1 MWFFDFL
8 IPKNSHSDIISHNT
22 IPDIQSLQNIKTKI
36 INNTALALSN
46 KCIRAFSKD
55 INKPISE
62 FWLHLHFSVENYITK
77 DELKTTYSRFCSWN
91 DNEQLIVRNSEIQEK
106 VLEKTSSNIMMHLE
120 RNDIMHKH
128 DDQINDD
135 LILIITDV
143 KK

>member
-8 IPKNSHSDIISHNT
+8 ITKNSHSDIISHNT

-46 KCIRAFSKD
+46 QCIITFSKD

-62 FWLHLHFSVENYITK
+62 FWLHLHFSMENYITK
-77 DELKTTYSRFCSWN
+77 DELKSLIRDFSPEWQWTAYS
-91 DNEQLIVRNSEIQEK
+91 RNSEIQEK
-106 VLEKTSSNIMMHLE
+106 ILDKTSSNIIHAFKE
-120 RNDIMHKH
+120 KWYNAEKWRPNKWRPAI
-128 DDQINDD
+128 
-135 LILIITDV
+135 IITDA